1 MKKKVL
7 FCDYPQAMDESYA
20 WQREEILRAYP
31 DADVRVVSYASPQ
44 QLRAE
49 LAQADA
55 LVTAFLPLTREVLAA
70 APRLRIVSVHAT
82 GYGNVN
88 VDAARDL
95 GIAVTHVADY
105 CTEEVAEHTMALMLA
120 LARHLKAY
128 DHHVNEGFS
137 WQFESEKGLHRL
149 CGRHLMLFG
158 WGRISRRV
166 AKLSQAFGME
176 VGVVSH
182 HLTDDA
188 ARTAG
193 VRSVTKEEAFAE
205 GEILSNHMAEA
216 RENYHFFRREA
227 FDAMKRTPIFL
238 NVGRGSAVD
247 EAALVE
253 ALDAGKI
260 AGAGLDVLQTENP
273 DLAHSPLIGRPNVIL
288 TPHAA
293 FYSEESH
300 QELAARAVQNIL
312 DFFAGKPVKNLAA
325 KKETAVEGG
334 AA

>member
-1 MKKKVL
+1 MK
-7 FCDYPQAMDESYA
+7 
-20 WQREEILRAYP
+20 
-31 DADVRVVSYASPQ
+31 
-44 QLRAE
+44 
-49 LAQADA
+49 
-55 LVTAFLPLTREVLAA
+55 
-70 APRLRIVSVHAT
+70 
-82 GYGNVN
+82 
-88 VDAARDL
+88 
-95 GIAVTHVADY
+95 
-105 CTEEVAEHTMALMLA
+105 
-120 LARHLKAY
+120 
-128 DHHVNEGFS
+128 
-137 WQFESEKGLHRL
+137 
-149 CGRHLMLFG
+149 
-158 WGRISRRV
+158 
-166 AKLSQAFGME
+166 

-182 HLTDDA
+182 HLTDEA
-188 ARTAG
+188 AMAAG

-227 FDAMKRTPIFL
+227 FDAMKCTPIFL

-300 QELAARAVQNIL
+300 QELAARAVQNII
-312 DFFAGKPVKNLAA
+312 DFFDGKPVKNLAA
-325 KKETAVEGG
+325 KKEEAVEGG